1 MNTLIPVFSAP
12 ALDGGNAARHNP
24 LVAFNRA
31 TGFSSPKTVRQTS
44 RRYPISGGIFTSAF
58 FPLLHLS
65 LRGGRGGRPCA
76 CRERTARSA
85 NPPLSVPPS
94 RLAACRW
101 AFRPSMKGNNIMP
114 KIRRAFSRPLIS
126 QKLRTF
132 RNLREACRYIDRLT
146 VSDASAY
153 RFNIVQQG
161 RTWTVCRVIA
171 GEA

>member
-24 LVAFNRA
+24 PVAFNRA
-31 TGFSSPKTVRQTS
+31 TGFSSPETTRQTS

-65 LRGGRGGRPCA
+65 RGGRGGRPCA
-76 CRERTARSA
+76 CRGRVARSA
-85 NPPLSVPPS
+85 NPPLSAPPS
-94 RLAACRW
+94 RLAAW
-101 AFRPSMKGNNIMP
+101 ARAYRPDTKGNNIMP

-132 RNLREACRYIDRLT
+132 RNLRKACRYIDRLT

-161 RTWTVCRVIA
+161 RTWTVCRVVA

>member
-1 MNTLIPVFSAP
+1 V
-12 ALDGGNAARHNP
+12 
-24 LVAFNRA
+24 
-31 TGFSSPKTVRQTS
+31 
-44 RRYPISGGIFTSAF
+44 
-58 FPLLHLS
+58 
-65 LRGGRGGRPCA
+65 
-76 CRERTARSA
+76 
-85 NPPLSVPPS
+85 
-94 RLAACRW
+94 
-101 AFRPSMKGNNIMP
+101 KGNNIMP

-161 RTWTVCRVIA
+161 RTWTVCRVVA

>member
-24 LVAFNRA
+24 PVAFNRA
-31 TGFSSPKTVRQTS
+31 TGFSSPKTTWQTS

-65 LRGGRGGRPCA
+65 RGGRGGRPCA
-76 CRERTARSA
+76 CREHVARSA
-85 NPPLSVPPS
+85 NPPLSAPPS
-94 RLAACRW
+94 RLAAW
-101 AFRPSMKGNNIMP
+101 ARAYRPNVKGNNIMP

-161 RTWTVCRVIA
+161 RTWTVCRGIA